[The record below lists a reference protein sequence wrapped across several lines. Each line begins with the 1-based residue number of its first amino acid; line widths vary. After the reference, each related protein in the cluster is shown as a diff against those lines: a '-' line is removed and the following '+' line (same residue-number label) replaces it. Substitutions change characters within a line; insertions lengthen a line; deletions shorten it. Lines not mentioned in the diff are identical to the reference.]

1 MTELHLRGPALLIT
15 VGPAASGKSTLLRRL
30 HGLGVVDL
38 VVSTD
43 AVRASLGLHPAET
56 DRTYAET
63 RRRVSLGLEAGLVVA
78 ADATNLRRS
87 DRDAWR
93 RIAHAASASLGA
105 VRVGAGLTVGD
116 LLARDAGRDRHVPVD
131 AIRDHLERFATTASV
146 ERLAAEGL
154 AFVDA
159 AARISRCAS
168 GCGDHRE
175 GVAVVPRMAAVA

>member
-30 HGLGVVDL
+30 QDLGVLDV

-43 AVRASLGLHPAET
+43 AVRSSLGLHPAET

-63 RRRVSLGLEAGLVVA
+63 RRRVSLGLDAGLVVA

-93 RIAHAASASLGA
+93 RIAHASSASLGA
-105 VRVGAGLTVGD
+105 VRIGEGLTVDD
-116 LLARDAGRDRHVPVD
+116 LVARDAGRERHVPVD
-131 AIRDHLERFATTASV
+131 AIHEHVERFATSASV
-146 ERLAAEGL
+146 ARLAAEGL

-159 AARISRCAS
+159 GARISRCAS
-168 GCGDHRE
+168 ACADHRE
-175 GVAVVPRMAAVA
+175 GVAVVPRVAAVA